1 MKANKTR
8 KVHTQEFKAEALKL
22 AERIGVAAA
31 ARELKVYESQLY
43 SWRTTAQK
51 KSSTSAREAEQAA
64 EIARLKRQLAE
75 QAEELAIFK
84 KGGYL
89 LREEPKIARFEFIL
103 EHQHQFS
110 LKRMVNVLN
119 VSRSGY
125 YAWRKHGQTVNPR
138 EQRQIERDEAIKQAF
153 IDSKERSGAR
163 RIQVDLAEL
172 DMTPDIKT
180 IRNSMIRQGLVPKA
194 ARKFKVTTDSKHNQ
208 PVAPN
213 LLEQDFTARAP
224 NQKWVGDITYLFT
237 SEGWLYLAVIIDL
250 YSRSVVGWSMSNRM
264 TATLVCD
271 ALKMALFRRGFPE
284 GIIVHSDRGSQYCS
298 DDYRDLI
305 KKHRLTQSMSR
316 KGNCWDNACA
326 ESFFHSLKV
335 EALQDE
341 PIMDRENMRRAV
353 FEYIEVDYN
362 KTRRHSA
369 IGYLSPENFELKN
382 SA

>member
-1 MKANKTR
+1 
-8 KVHTQEFKAEALKL
+8 
-22 AERIGVAAA
+22 
-31 ARELKVYESQLY
+31 
-43 SWRTTAQK
+43 
-51 KSSTSAREAEQAA
+51 
-64 EIARLKRQLAE
+64 
-75 QAEELAIFK
+75 
-84 KGGYL
+84 
-89 LREEPKIARFEFIL
+89 
-103 EHQHQFS
+103 
-110 LKRMVNVLN
+110 MVNVLN

-180 IRNSMIRQGLVPKA
+180 IRNSMIRQGFVPKA

-213 LLEQDFTARAP
+213 LLEQDFTASAP

-298 DDYRDLI
+298 SDYRDLI